1 MRYNWLFGRGSEKLN
16 EKRIIAVEDTTYV
29 VTKTKPEENSGLL
42 FFQAVFSHLH
52 RLRLHL
58 TVQIH

>member
-1 MRYNWLFGRGSEKLN
+1 MVVVRGPEKLN
-16 EKRIIAVEDTTYV
+16 GKRIITVEDTTYV
-29 VTKTKPEENSGLL
+29 VTKTKPEKNSGLL

-52 RLRLHL
+52 RLRLHP